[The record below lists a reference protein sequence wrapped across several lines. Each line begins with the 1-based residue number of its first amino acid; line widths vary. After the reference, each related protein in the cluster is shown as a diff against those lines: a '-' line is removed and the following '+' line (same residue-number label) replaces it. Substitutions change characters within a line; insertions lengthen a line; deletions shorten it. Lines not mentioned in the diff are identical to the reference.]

1 MFFSGPCLA
10 VAAMPDMP
18 LTVMSDP
25 THRHLPSIGRRAFLA
40 LTAGTVPL
48 FAGPSVRAAETDFA
62 TWLKD
67 VRAEALKL
75 GYKPATLDAAFKGVQ
90 PIARVLELDRKQPEF
105 TLTFEQYIE
114 RVVGAQRIQNGRN
127 RRAEHRELLD
137 NVSRRYR
144 VPPRFILALWGIE
157 TDFGRIT
164 GNFPVIAALA
174 TLAYDGRRARFF
186 RGELM
191 QALKILD
198 EGHIGAAEMR
208 GSWAGA
214 MGQNQFMPSSF
225 NRFAVDFDSDGR
237 RDIWNSLPDVF
248 ASIANYLAGSGWK
261 ADRNWGGLV
270 TVPGNLNPAQAD
282 LSIQKSNRD
291 WAGLG
296 IQRADGSGLGSADD
310 MVSLLLPGGPAGRA
324 YLVTDNFRTIMKW
337 NRSINFATAVGLL
350 ADGIGDG

>member
-1 MFFSGPCLA
+1 MN
-10 VAAMPDMP
+10 DR
-18 LTVMSDP
+18 
-25 THRHLPSIGRRAFLA
+25 THHHLPSIGRRAFLA
-40 LTAGTVPL
+40 LTAGATTVLIGQP
-48 FAGPSVRAAETDFA
+48 ARAAETDFA

-75 GYKPATLDAAFKGVQ
+75 GYKPAMLDAAFKGVQ

-105 TLTFEQYIE
+105 TLTFDQYIE
-114 RVVGAQRIQNGRN
+114 RVVGVQRIRNGRN
-127 RRAEHRELLD
+127 RLVEHSKLLD
-137 NVSRRYR
+137 EVARKYR

-225 NRFAVDFDSDGR
+225 NRFAVDFNGDGR
-237 RDIWNSLPDVF
+237 RDIWTSLPDVF

-261 ADRNWGGLV
+261 ADRNWGALV
-270 TVPGNLNPAQAD
+270 TLPDNFDPAQAD
-282 LSIQKSNRD
+282 LSIQKSNQD
-291 WAGLG
+291 WTGLG
-296 IQRADGSGLGSADD
+296 VRRADGAAFGPADAAA
-310 MVSLLLPGGPAGRA
+310 SLLLPGGPTGRA

-350 ADGIGDG
+350 ADSIGEG

>member
-1 MFFSGPCLA
+1 
-10 VAAMPDMP
+10 MPSI
-18 LTVMSDP
+18 TMSDP
-25 THRHLPSIGRRAFLA
+25 IHRHLPSIGRRAFLA
-40 LTAGTVPL
+40 LAAGTVPL
-48 FAGPSVRAAETDFA
+48 LAGQSARAAEADFA
-62 TWLKD
+62 TWLRD

-127 RRAEHRELLD
+127 RLAEHRQLLGD
-137 NVSRRYR
+137 VTRRYR

-225 NRFAVDFDSDGR
+225 NRFAVDFNGDGR
-237 RDIWNSLPDVF
+237 RDIWTSLPDVF

-261 ADRNWGGLV
+261 ADRNWGALV
-270 TVPGNLNPAQAD
+270 TLPGNFDAAQAD
-282 LSIQKSNRD
+282 LSIQKSNRE

-296 IQRADGSGLGSADD
+296 IRRADGGALNAPDEAA
-310 MVSLLLPGGPAGRA
+310 SLLLPGGPAGRA
-324 YLVTDNFRTIMKW
+324 FLVTENFRTIMKW
-337 NRSINFATAVGLL
+337 NRSVNFATAVGLL
-350 ADGIGDG
+350 ADGIGEG

>member
-1 MFFSGPCLA
+1 
-10 VAAMPDMP
+10 
-18 LTVMSDP
+18 MSDYSR
-25 THRHLPSIGRRAFLA
+25 RHPQPIGRRAFLA
-40 LTAGTVPL
+40 LAAGAAPAL
-48 FAGPSVRAAETDFA
+48 MGQPARAAETDFA
-62 TWLKD
+62 TWLKEL
-67 VRAEALKL
+67 RAEALKL

-90 PIARVLELDRKQPEF
+90 PITRVLELDRKQPEF

-127 RRAEHRELLD
+127 RLSEHRKLLD
-137 NVSRRYR
+137 EVAQRYR

-164 GNFPVIAALA
+164 GNFSVIAALA
-174 TLAYDGRRARFF
+174 TLAYDGRRSRFF

-198 EGHIGAAEMR
+198 DGHIGAAEMR

-214 MGQNQFMPSSF
+214 MGQSQFMPSSF
-225 NRFAVDFDSDGR
+225 NRFAVDFNGDGR
-237 RDIWNSLPDVF
+237 RDIWHSLPDVF

-261 ADRNWGGLV
+261 ADRNWGALV
-270 TVPGNLNPAQAD
+270 TLPSNFDPALAD
-282 LSIQKSNRD
+282 LAIKKGNQE

-296 IQRADGSGLGSADD
+296 IRRADGGAIDPADAAA
-310 MVSLLLPGGPAGRA
+310 SLLLPGGASGQA
-324 YLVTDNFRTIMKW
+324 YLVTDNFSAIMKW

-350 ADGIGDG
+350 ADGIGEG